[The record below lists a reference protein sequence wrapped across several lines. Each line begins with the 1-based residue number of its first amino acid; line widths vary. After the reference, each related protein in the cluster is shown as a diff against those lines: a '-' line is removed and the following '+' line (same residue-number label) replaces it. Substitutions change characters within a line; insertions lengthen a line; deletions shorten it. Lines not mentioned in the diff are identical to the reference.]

1 MPVRSPT
8 SPSIPTSPRRRP
20 GGRLTR
26 RGRFL
31 LVAVTIGLVGLVLPT
46 SSRGLTDPGFPAV
59 PAAEAPRP
67 TAAAARHLAELRQAE
82 ADIRWRRS
90 RAVGKP
96 NRGRLEAAVQLPAEG
111 VHFVTWDPAL
121 DTTPNRGWRRNGTD
135 RLVRLVLRVAA
146 EYAAA
151 HPGAQRIVVGDL
163 SRPAGGEFG
172 RRYGGGGHAS
182 HQNGLD
188 VDVYY
193 PRADGREV
201 APTRP
206 GQVDRALAQDL
217 VDRFVGAGVQ
227 HVFVGK
233 GVRLHGPPKVV
244 GLWPHHDDHMH
255 VRIRP

>member
-1 MPVRSPT
+1 VRSPT

-31 LVAVTIGLVGLVLPT
+31 LVAVTMGLVGLALPT
-46 SSRGLTDPGFPAV
+46 SSRGLAEPDFPAI

-67 TAAAARHLAELRQAE
+67 TDAATRHLAELRQAE

-90 RAVGKP
+90 RAVGEP

-193 PRADGREV
+193 PRADGREL
-201 APTRP
+201 APRWASEIDRGLSQELVNRFLTA
-206 GQVDRALAQDL
+206 GAQVI
-217 VDRFVGAGVQ
+217 FVGPKTGLTGPPGTVQPLVQ
-227 HVFVGK
+227 HDNHLH
-233 GVRLHGPPKVV
+233 VRLP
-244 GLWPHHDDHMH
+244 L
-255 VRIRP
+255 